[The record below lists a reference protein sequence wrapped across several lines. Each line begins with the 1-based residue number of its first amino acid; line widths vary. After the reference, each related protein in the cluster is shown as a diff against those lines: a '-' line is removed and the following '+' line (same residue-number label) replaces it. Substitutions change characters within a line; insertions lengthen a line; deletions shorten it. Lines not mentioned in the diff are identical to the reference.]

1 MTGADP
7 EMAELTARMAAGEEP
22 AFNVL
27 YARYCDRLFRYLVVL
42 SRGDET
48 MARDLLQATWV
59 KLARSGRVFHQEAH
73 LWNWLTVVARHH
85 QIDLI
90 RRQARSVNV
99 IPLDE
104 AALNRGEEPEAE
116 ALDAALAK
124 ALGCGL
130 GRLAADER
138 GLVDG
143 FYFEKLSQQVLAD
156 RSGTSVRGVESR
168 LGRSR
173 QKLRRFILEAL
184 RHEDTP

>member
-1 MTGADP
+1 MTNADS

-27 YARYCDRLFRYLVVL
+27 YARFCDRLFRYLVVL

-48 MARDLLQATWV
+48 MARDLLQATWI

-73 LWNWLTVVARHH
+73 LWHWLTAVARHH
-85 QIDLI
+85 RIDLI
-90 RRQARSVNV
+90 RRQARSVNIV
-99 IPLDE
+99 PLDE
-104 AALNRGEEPEAE
+104 TALHRSAEPEGE
-116 ALDAALAK
+116 AVDASLAK

-130 GRLAADER
+130 RRLAADER

-143 FYFEKLSQQVLAD
+143 FYFEKLSQQALAD

-168 LGRSR
+168 LGRIR
-173 QKLRRFILEAL
+173 QKLRRFILESL
-184 RHEDTP
+184 RHEDSP